1 MEKLLKEA
9 EKQWMDDLRKAA
21 IEYESMR
28 YLEYIKK
35 WRGKEYDINIVKDND
50 MEKWIAVLRNES
62 EDITVTSRE
71 YNSREEAEKFANKIT
86 NRYIGFN
93 ESVIYSSKSGVEEK
107 PITERIKTYEDA
119 CNEMG
124 IPIAPPRI
132 SDMTDDELA
141 YYKLKVI
148 TMALNEGW
156 KPDWRNNKERKYFPY
171 FNVLPLGA
179 SSGLVYV
186 YSPYAFSRADA
197 SFGSRHAYK
206 SKELAEY
213 AGAQFKHIYED
224 FLLQR

>member
-62 EDITVTSRE
+62 EDITMTSRE
-71 YNSREEAEKFANKIT
+71 YDSREEAERFANKIT
-86 NRYIGFN
+86 NRYSGFN

-124 IPIAPPRI
+124 IPISPPRI

-148 TMALNEGW
+148 TKVLNEGW
-156 KPDWRNNKERKYFPY
+156 KPDWRNNNERKYFPY
-171 FNVLPLGA
+171 FNVPLGA
-179 SSGLVYV
+179 SCGLDSSHLNACS
-186 YSPYAFSRADA
+186 YSISHI
-197 SFGSRHAYK
+197 GSRLAYK
-206 SKELAEY
+206 SKELARY

>member
-1 MEKLLKEA
+1 MEKLLTEA
-9 EKQWMDDLRKAA
+9 KKQFMDDLRKAA

-35 WRGKEYDINIVKDND
+35 RREKEYDIYIVKDND

-71 YNSREEAEKFANKIT
+71 YNSREEAERFANKIT
-86 NRYIGFN
+86 NRYSGFN

-107 PITERIKTYEDA
+107 PITERIKTYVDA

-132 SDMTDDELA
+132 SEMRDDELA

-148 TMALNEGW
+148 TKVLNEGW
-156 KPDWRNNKERKYFPY
+156 KPDWRNNNERKYFPC

-179 SSGLVYV
+179 SCGLDPLHSTLAWTYSPAHIGSHLVY
-186 YSPYAFSRADA
+186 
-197 SFGSRHAYK
+197 K
-206 SKELAEY
+206 SQELAEY
-213 AGAQFKHIYED
+213 AAAQFKHIYED

>member
-9 EKQWMDDLRKAA
+9 EKQMMDDFRKA
-21 IEYESMR
+21 IEYQSKR
-28 YLEYIKK
+28 YLEYTRK

-71 YNSREEAEKFANKIT
+71 YNSREQAEKFADKIT
-86 NRYIGFN
+86 NRYIVFN
-93 ESVIYSSKSGVEEK
+93 VSAIYSSKSGIEEK

-132 SDMTDDELA
+132 SDMRDDELA

-148 TMALNEGW
+148 TKALNEGW
-156 KPDWRNNKERKYFPY
+156 KPDWANTDERKYYPY
-171 FNVLPLGA
+171 FKIANPGA
-179 SSGLVYV
+179 RCGLADSHSAYARATS
-186 YSPYAFSRADA
+186 YSHHGVRLAFKSR
-197 SFGSRHAYK
+197 
-206 SKELAEY
+206 ELADY
-213 AGAQFKHIYED
+213 AGEQFKHIYED